1 MELTKETRIGGYLYP
16 LRLIALAG
24 LTGTVTAMAA
34 VAALV
39 STAH

>member
-24 LTGTVTAMAA
+24 MTGILTAA
-34 VAALV
+34 IATAALV
-39 STAH
+39 TTAH